1 MSSLPQT
8 SAQPI
13 DAISDTIHSQR
24 PPLLSETYVPQTLPS
39 VLGHRDMFFMYV
51 CALFLLTN
59 AVLGASG
66 GAVSLI
72 YLVVGAV
79 IFFVPCVVAAAQLGV
94 LFPHEGSLYN
104 WTYHALGSFWSVFVG
119 LLYWVTGVLALVT
132 GCDAFVTVLQGLNNA
147 WLPEPWQQG
156 LVILGIIFVT
166 TLICLQRTR
175 TVQNIINGIAVA
187 IMISVALIIVGAIVW
202 LLKGHPAQTN
212 FTTASSWSI
221 NPSNF
226 FFFGIITLNFIGA
239 SGPLTMAG
247 EFRGASSENEDIR
260 RSIVLRHLRWGSL
273 CVFLLYFLV
282 SLALLVVRG
291 QAMGNAVVLPFE
303 GFTTVDVSLGKL
315 VGDIAVCGFLF
326 YCFVSAIFY
335 SMISS
340 RILMVAS
347 IDRRLPQWFAR
358 LNRERVPKN
367 ALIFQS
373 FFAAAIVIIVFLIS
387 PYIVKIG
394 GSSANTLLVI
404 YNILSAA
411 LTLVWTLATLF
422 FFINIISLYQRN
434 AQQLKKKRVLPMPVL
449 WLSVIIGGIA
459 SLMTIVGILTYS
471 WIPTLVQNG
480 LWWLFVGGLAI
491 AVLIVATIGGL
502 IASGEAS
509 WEEASSETSNNIFQ

>member
-387 PYIVKIG
+387 PYVVKIG

-434 AQQLKKKRVLPMPVL
+434 AQQLKKNRVLPMPVL

-459 SLMTIVGILTYS
+459 SLVTIVGILTYS